1 MNFLLLQI
9 NDSAFPIGSYTQ
21 SFGLETYIQHGLIKN
36 KDNAYEYLKA
46 LLHTQML
53 YTDLL
58 AIKLVYSATDLQ
70 AILHIESLMNA
81 AVSAKETRQGMQ
93 KLGARFI
100 KTLQSMDL
108 EHCKDFIDYSKASKN
123 PTHPSAYAI
132 FCKTQNIAFN
142 EALQSYIYAQTSN
155 ALTNCVKLVPL
166 SQYDGQAILSML
178 HQEFKIV
185 CSKIDGL
192 SIEDFCN
199 ANAHNDIKAMQHEA
213 LHSRL
218 YMS

>member
-21 SFGLETYIQHGLIKN
+21 SFGLETYVQYGLIKN
-36 KDNAYEYLKA
+36 KDHAYKYLKA

-58 AIKLVYSATDLQ
+58 AIKLVYSAPDLQ

-81 AVSAKETRQGMQ
+81 ATSARETRQGMQ

-100 KTLQSMDL
+100 KTLQSMTL
-108 EHCKDFIDYSKASKN
+108 EHCKEFIDYSKASKN

-132 FCKTQNIAFN
+132 FCKSQNIAFDD
-142 EALQSYIYAQTSN
+142 ALQNYIYAQTSN

-178 HQEFKIV
+178 YQDFKIL
-185 CSKIDGL
+185 CSRVQNLD
-192 SIEDFCN
+192 IEDFCN
-199 ANAHNDIKAMQHEA
+199 ANAHNDIKAMQHET

>member
-21 SFGLETYIQHGLIKN
+21 SFGLETYVQHGLIRN
-36 KDNAYEYLKA
+36 RDEAHNYLKS
-46 LLHTQML
+46 LLHTQIL

-58 AIKLVYSATDLQ
+58 AIKLVYSVPDLQ
-70 AILHIESLMNA
+70 SVLHIESLMNA
-81 AVSAKETRQGMQ
+81 ATSARETRLGMQ

-100 KTLQSMDL
+100 KTLQSMAI
-108 EHCKDFIDYSKASKN
+108 EHCKDFIGYSRTSKH
-123 PTHPSAYAI
+123 PTHPSAYGV

-142 EALQSYIYAQTSN
+142 EALQSYVYAQTSN

-166 SQYDGQAILSML
+166 SQYDGQAILSIL
-178 HQEFKIV
+178 HKEFVILCDKLQNL
-185 CSKIDGL
+185 G
-192 SIEDFCN
+192 IEDFCN
-199 ANAHNDIKAMQHEA
+199 ANAHNDIKAMQHET